1 MNKLLE
7 NTQHKNLSGAVFIL
21 LAVLSF
27 LISGCAT
34 EHVIVEKSPVAEQE
48 AVLAEEEILQQ
59 ERNETDPYEGF
70 NRSMYVFNDHVDTY
84 VADPITTAYKWVFP
98 QFMQTGVS
106 NFYTNLKGISVVL
119 NDVLQ
124 GKFQQSGSDTGRFL
138 LNSTV
143 GLAGIFDVATYAGLD
158 QHNEDFGQTL
168 AVWGVPTGSYLVL
181 PFLGPT
187 TARGIPGGVVD
198 AIANPVT
205 YAPWGFA
212 AVAALNK
219 RANAEG
225 SLKFIDEAAL
235 DPYVFTRESYLQWRE
250 HLATDGMTETSDD
263 LLEFEDEYFDEVP
276 AGEDAVSVPSETS
289 DAIAIEGSSAMNTTG
304 NLVPE
309 NSPPVASSYEEANQ
323 SFEEAE
329 HSFDEATLQFQAADP
344 EEALPASE

>member
-7 NTQHKNLSGAVFIL
+7 NTAHKNLSGAVFIL
-21 LAVLSF
+21 FVMLTLLV
-27 LISGCAT
+27 SGCAT
-34 EHVIVEKSPVAEQE
+34 EHVIVEQTPVAEQE
-48 AVLAEEEILQQ
+48 APLVEAEPEV
-59 ERNETDPYEGF
+59 NEKDPYEGF
-70 NRSMYVFNDHVDTY
+70 NRAMYGFNEKVDTY

-98 QFMQTGVS
+98 QFIQTGVS

-119 NDVLQ
+119 NDFLQ
-124 GKFQQSGSDTGRFL
+124 GKFKQGGIDTGRFL

-143 GLAGIFDVATYAGLD
+143 GLAGIIDVATYAGIE
-158 QHNEDFGQTL
+158 QNEEDFGQTL

-212 AVAALNK
+212 AVGALNR

-250 HLATDGMTETSDD
+250 HLATDGQSETSDD
-263 LLEFEDEYFDEVP
+263 LLEFEDEYFE
-276 AGEDAVSVPSETS
+276 EDLIEEDKEAEANLS
-289 DAIAIEGSSAMNTTG
+289 DSDDTVAASNTSAMNTTDS
-304 NLVPE
+304 LVSDSIEP
-309 NSPPVASSYEEANQ
+309 SAGSYEDAGR

-329 HSFDEATLQFQAADP
+329 RKFDEASEQFQK
-344 EEALPASE
+344 ASEQFQEAELE